1 MQLFKTRLHRALI
14 FALTNQVALVAQ
26 IDFNNLHVAY
36 MLTDMAQVR
45 TPAPDLTWEIKLVV
59 GQIKKRGL

>member
-1 MQLFKTRLHRALI
+1 
-14 FALTNQVALVAQ
+14 
-26 IDFNNLHVAY
+26 

-45 TPAPDLTWEIKLVV
+45 TPAPDLTGEIKLVV